1 MKAVVQRVS
10 NASVSVDN
18 EIIASI
24 NFGLVIFVGI
34 NYTDSEKDIDKL
46 AKKIL
51 ELRIFNDSDD
61 KTNFNVQQVKGE
73 VLLISQFTLCADIRK
88 GNRPSFIKA
97 MEPNEAKK
105 LFNKLF
111 DKLINSG
118 LKIFK
123 GKFGSMMDVQLNN
136 IGPMTIILDTSNAK

>member
-18 EIIASI
+18 EIIAGI

-51 ELRIFNDSDD
+51 ELRIFNVSDD
-61 KTNFNVQQVKGE
+61 
-73 VLLISQFTLCADIRK
+73 
-88 GNRPSFIKA
+88 
-97 MEPNEAKK
+97 
-105 LFNKLF
+105 
-111 DKLINSG
+111 
-118 LKIFK
+118 
-123 GKFGSMMDVQLNN
+123 
-136 IGPMTIILDTSNAK
+136 